1 MQINRVKRKKIM
13 PLSTNPYISSSAID
27 AAPGTGINT
36 QPQNGYNEN
45 QQKNA
50 LTTNNSA
57 RNAGPNS
64 ALNGQTQPTSRPRAR
79 NDLNQIVQNQVDIIT
94 DTLIDEITEVSGS
107 QNSVAAQQILETI
120 ASGGASVGAIT
131 NILDASSSNI
141 IQAARSANL
150 PTVDITA
157 LLTAEANNFDW
168 GDPETVVRAVPVE
181 NGDWR
186 VRISAPLGLGDIVFP
201 VLPALTLSHKA
212 NYKEDGLVHTNYQFL
227 SYKNSQPD
235 DITIACEWP
244 VETEQD
250 AKDWLSMILLG
261 RSLTKM
267 FYGASDYLGNP
278 PPICTLRGYSG
289 TNVGVI
295 LPDIPVVIKSFSFD
309 LKDDVSYIEVRE
321 SFVPRIST
329 VSFTCA
335 IVYNRNS
342 QRAFNFDAYRRG
354 VVNTPIRY

>member
-1 MQINRVKRKKIM
+1 M
-13 PLSTNPYISSSAID
+13 PLRSNPYISSSVID
-27 AAPGTGINT
+27 AAPGTGTNT
-36 QPQNGYNEN
+36 QPQSGYNESPE
-45 QQKNA
+45 KNA
-50 LTTNNSA
+50 LAINNSA

-64 ALNGQTQPTSRPRAR
+64 ALNGQLPPPSRLRTT
-79 NDLNQIVQNQVDIIT
+79 NGLNTAIQNQVDIANNAFL
-94 DTLIDEITEVSGS
+94 DDITEESS
-107 QNSVAAQQILETI
+107 TQNSIAAQRIFETI
-120 ASGGASVGAIT
+120 VSGGASVGAIT
-131 NILDASSSNI
+131 NILDTSSSNL

-150 PTVDITA
+150 PIIDITA

-168 GDPETVVRAVPVE
+168 GDPETVVRPVPVD

-186 VRISAPLGLGDIVFP
+186 VRIAAPLGLGDIIFP

-289 TNVGVI
+289 SNVGVI
-295 LPDIPVVIKSFSFD
+295 LPDMPVVVKSFSFD
-309 LKDDVSYIEVRE
+309 LKDDVSYIEVKE
-321 SFVPRIST
+321 SFVPRLST
-329 VSFTCA
+329 VTFTCA

>member
-1 MQINRVKRKKIM
+1 M
-13 PLSTNPYISSSAID
+13 PLSTNPYISSSVID
-27 AAPGTGINT
+27 AAPGTGTNT

-45 QQKNA
+45 AQKNA
-50 LTTNNSA
+50 VTTNNSA

-64 ALNGQTQPTSRPRAR
+64 ALNGQVQPISRPRAR
-79 NDLNQIVQNQVDIIT
+79 NDLNQIVQNQVDIRE
-94 DTLIDEITEVSGS
+94 DALIDEITEASSS
-107 QNSVAAQQILETI
+107 QNSIAAQRIFETI
-120 ASGGASVGAIT
+120 ASGGASVDAIE
-131 NILDASSSNI
+131 NILESSSSNI

-168 GDPETVVRAVPVE
+168 GDPETVVRAVPVD

-186 VRISAPLGLGDIVFP
+186 VRISAPLKLGDIIFP
-201 VLPALTLSHKA
+201 VLPSMTLSHKA
-212 NYKEDGLVHTNYQFL
+212 NYGETGLVHTNYQFL

-235 DITIACEWP
+235 DITITCEWP
-244 VETEQD
+244 VETQQD

-261 RSLTKM
+261 RALTKM

-278 PPICTLRGYSG
+278 PPICTLREYSG
-289 TNVGVI
+289 SRTGAI
-295 LPDIPVVIKSFSFD
+295 LPDTPVVVKSFSFD
-309 LKDDVSYIEVRE
+309 LKDDVNYIEVRE
-321 SFVPRIST
+321 SYVPRLST
-329 VSFTCA
+329 VTITCA
-335 IVYNRNS
+335 VVYNRNS